1 MFSTLFVKK
10 RVTHE
15 MLASNFVN
23 KTLRSVDETYNDFL
37 DAIYNDTELISFPK
51 LDYKDPTELM
61 YLIVAGNMMFF
72 ERILSSQ
79 EENTICN
86 SIIEQMCIVFDMKFN
101 QMQDKLG

>member
-61 YLIVAGNMMFF
+61 YLIVAGNMKFF

-86 SIIEQMCIVFDMKFN
+86 SIIEQM
-101 QMQDKLG
+101 

>member
-51 LDYKDPTELM
+51 LDYKDPIELM
-61 YLIVAGNMMFF
+61 YLIIAGNMKFF

-79 EENTICN
+79 EKILFVILSLSKCVLFL
-86 SIIEQMCIVFDMKFN
+86 I
-101 QMQDKLG
+101 